1 MCTVVLLFGLLPGY
15 PLVLAANRDEFIT
28 RHSSRPYRW
37 QPEPGAPAIYAG
49 RDELKGGT
57 WLGINQHGVLAGIV
71 NRTTGQR
78 DPEKVSRGSLV
89 IRCLCEKT
97 LEGIERLL
105 AGEDLSRYNP
115 FTLFSYAG
123 GRALM
128 ATNHP
133 SREIWPLEAGIHII
147 TNCDPRDRA
156 DSKKAY
162 LLKTYLSPLPEEPGV
177 LRARLVSLCR
187 DHEEPQGF
195 PFPAC
200 VHLEG
205 YGTVSS
211 AIAWI
216 AERWEESRFEYCEGP
231 PCQGSYLDLTGEF
244 VSIFS

>member
-1 MCTVVLLFGLLPGY
+1 MCTVVALLGLLPGY
-15 PLVLAANRDEFIT
+15 PLVLAANRDEFT
-28 RHSSRPYRW
+28 ARRSLPPHRW
-37 QPEPGAPAIYAG
+37 RPEPGGPAIFAG

-57 WLGINQHGVLAGIV
+57 WLGINQHGLLAGIV

-89 IRCLCEKT
+89 LRCLREKT

-105 AGEDLSRYNP
+105 TEEDPSRYNP

-133 SREIWPLEAGIHII
+133 SGAIWSLEAGIHII
-147 TNCDPRDRA
+147 TNCDPLDRE
-156 DSKKAY
+156 DSKKTY
-162 LLKTYLSPLPEEPGV
+162 LLKAYLSSLPGEPGAI
-177 LRARLVSLCR
+177 RNRLVSLCK
-187 DHEEPQGF
+187 DHDEPPAF

-200 VHLEG
+200 VHLDG

-211 AIAWI
+211 AIVWMADRS
-216 AERWEESRFEYCEGP
+216 EKSTFEYCEGP
-231 PCQGSYLDLTGEF
+231 PCQGTYLDLTGEF
-244 VSIFS
+244 VSIFL